1 MSNLGDIFDK
11 LINEHV
17 KEYVK
22 AKVANIVKS
31 IIINKNNTDVTTG
44 SEEKE
49 TSLIKSKGVQ
59 Y

>member
-22 AKVANIVKS
+22 GKVANIVKS

-49 TSLIKSKGVQ
+49 TSLIK
-59 Y
+59 